1 MDCLYPKTGKRG
13 NQSKECDTVSN
24 KKEAKGNVLEIGSC
38 ATWNQE
44 VDFTRIV
51 DWKSEDDENSNDE
64 NDDDIPSLES
74 EDSS

>member
-1 MDCLYPKTGKRG
+1 M
-13 NQSKECDTVSN
+13 N

-38 ATWNQE
+38 GTWNQE

-51 DWKSEDDENSNDE
+51 EWKSEDDENSNDE